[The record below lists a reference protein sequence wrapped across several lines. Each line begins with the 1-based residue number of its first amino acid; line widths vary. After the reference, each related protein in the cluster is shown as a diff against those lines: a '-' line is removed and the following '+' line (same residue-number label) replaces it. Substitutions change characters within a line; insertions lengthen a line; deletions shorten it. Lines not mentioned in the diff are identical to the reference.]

1 MNNLFSRKNILLFV
15 VGGVVIML
23 GYILLAQGPV
33 NNPLSLTWAPILLI
47 VGYCVVIPVAIIL
60 KDNKKE
66 TKTKN

>member
-47 VGYCVVIPVAIIL
+47 IGYCVVIPVAIIL
-60 KDNKKE
+60 RDNKKE